1 LKGGDAQ
8 YSLQPKPFIG
18 AFVIMALMVRR
29 ISILTFACTT
39 ALSVATSVAP
49 AQAAGEGKK
58 RAEAPQSLEA
68 RHQKCLA
75 FVRRHGAT
83 CDPWVEPTCGADSGY
98 FRPPEC
104 VRPRPK

>member
-1 LKGGDAQ
+1 
-8 YSLQPKPFIG
+8 
-18 AFVIMALMVRR
+18 MATIVRR
-29 ISILTFACTT
+29 ISTLNFACAA
-39 ALSVATSVAP
+39 ALSVAALVAP
-49 AQAAGEGKK
+49 AYAASEGKK

-68 RHQKCLA
+68 RHEKCLA

-104 VRPRPK
+104 VRPRSR